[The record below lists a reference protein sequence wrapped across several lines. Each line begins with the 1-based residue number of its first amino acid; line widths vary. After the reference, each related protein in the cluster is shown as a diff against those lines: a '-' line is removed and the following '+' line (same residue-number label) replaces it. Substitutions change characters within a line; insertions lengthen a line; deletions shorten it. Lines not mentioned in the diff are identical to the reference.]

1 MGGHSGGGEWR
12 SGPGKPPEGPA
23 RFQSPLFF
31 DTLHSWGKQVGDKE
45 RGNNILNRE
54 VNHKFGR
61 GTWFQGDLVLPLDQI
76 RDYKVLPSL
85 LSMGYCHLPN
95 SGCAH
100 SGCWGLFCGSLTDG
114 NSISSR

>member
-1 MGGHSGGGEWR
+1 MGGHGGGGEWR

-85 LSMGYCHLPN
+85 LSMGTATY
-95 SGCAH
+95 
-100 SGCWGLFCGSLTDG
+100 LTQAVLIVGAGDCFVCL
-114 NSISSR
+114 